1 MSKKDIISDFSA
13 LKGKM
18 TFSEHVCDASKGS
31 SGASGGYGAS
41 GSYGASSVSEGFRE
55 KANKRQP
62 DPAGDEQPTRSDIL
76 KLGQSVVLMDSS
88 LRGKIAAIGKT
99 VKIELEDGLLI
110 DAANG
115 EFAVTSDSEL
125 NSLKETKTKG
135 SKAGRG
141 CGSYGSGHGS
151 GSGSGSGFG
160 FNGPSFSGKYGSS
173 KSGSHTDAFRPS
185 PNGTLTV
192 DLHIEA
198 LPGGRNVPK
207 GQHLHFQLDTFRRI
221 IRTNISRKG
230 LKITFIHGLGDGT
243 LKSAIRKEL
252 DEVLPL
258 HCTYTVGDPAVT
270 IVTIR

>member
-18 TFSEHVCDASKGS
+18 TFSEHVCDASKGGS
-31 SGASGGYGAS
+31 GAS
-41 GSYGASSVSEGFRE
+41 GSYGASSVSEGSRK

-62 DPAGDEQPTRSDIL
+62 GPVGDGVATRSDIL
-76 KLGQSVVLMDSS
+76 KVGQSVVLMDSS
-88 LRGKIAAIGKT
+88 LRGKIAAIGKK

-110 DAANG
+110 DAAYG

-125 NSLKETKTKG
+125 SSLKETKTKG

-141 CGSYGSGHGS
+141 CRS
-151 GSGSGSGFG
+151 GSGSGSGF
-160 FNGPSFSGKYGSS
+160 NGPSLSGTYGSS

-207 GQHLHFQLDTFRRI
+207 GQQLQFQLDTFRRI

-270 IVTIR
+270 IVTIK

>member
-1 MSKKDIISDFSA
+1 V
-13 LKGKM
+13 
-18 TFSEHVCDASKGS
+18 T
-31 SGASGGYGAS
+31 
-41 GSYGASSVSEGFRE
+41 
-55 KANKRQP
+55 
-62 DPAGDEQPTRSDIL
+62 TRSDIL
-76 KLGQSVVLMDSS
+76 KVGQSVVLIDSS
-88 LRGKIAAIGKT
+88 LRGKIAAIGRT

-110 DAANG
+110 DAAYG

-125 NSLKETKTKG
+125 SSLKETKIKG
-135 SKAGRG
+135 SKAGSG
-141 CGSYGSGHGS
+141 C
-151 GSGSGSGFG
+151 
-160 FNGPSFSGKYGSS
+160 GSS
-173 KSGSHTDAFRPS
+173 KSGSPTAAFRHA

-207 GQHLHFQLDTFRRI
+207 GQQLQFQLDTFRRI

-230 LKITFIHGLGDGT
+230 LKITFVHGLGDGT

-270 IVTIR
+270 IVTIK

>member
-1 MSKKDIISDFSA
+1 
-13 LKGKM
+13 M
-18 TFSEHVCDASKGS
+18 TFSEHVCDASKGGS
-31 SGASGGYGAS
+31 GAS
-41 GSYGASSVSEGFRE
+41 GSYGASSVSESSRK

-62 DPAGDEQPTRSDIL
+62 DPAGDGVATRSDIL
-76 KLGQSVVLMDSS
+76 KVGQSVVLMDSS

-110 DAANG
+110 DAAYG

-135 SKAGRG
+135 SK
-141 CGSYGSGHGS
+141 S
-151 GSGSGSGFG
+151 GSS
-160 FNGPSFSGKYGSS
+160 
-173 KSGSHTDAFRPS
+173 TDAFRPA

-207 GQHLHFQLDTFRRI
+207 GQQLHFQLDTFRRI

>member
-18 TFSEHVCDASKGS
+18 TFSEHVCDASKGG
-31 SGASGGYGAS
+31 SGASESHGA
-41 GSYGASSVSEGFRE
+41 GSVSEDSRR

-62 DPAGDEQPTRSDIL
+62 NPAGDGVTTRSDIL
-76 KLGQSVVLMDSS
+76 KVGQSVVLIDSS
-88 LRGKIAAIGKT
+88 LRGKIAAIGRT

-110 DAANG
+110 DAAYG
-115 EFAVTSDSEL
+115 EFAVTDDNEI
-125 NSLKETKTKG
+125 NSLKEAKTKG

-141 CGSYGSGHGS
+141 CGS
-151 GSGSGSGFG
+151 
-160 FNGPSFSGKYGSS
+160 S
-173 KSGSHTDAFRPS
+173 KSGSPTAAFRPA

-207 GQHLHFQLDTFRRI
+207 GQQLHFQLDTFRRI